1 MKIDLGLNP
10 KYTKYI
16 LISAGAL
23 LLLVVVIWLWKKF
36 RTVASDDSHG
46 KIIKTIEENNLT
58 YELPQYEA
66 WANSLEVY
74 FQDKGLFSG
83 GLAGVNESGIYAVME
98 NMKTNDDVKQLIKA
112 FGKRHM
118 RKEYSLYSE
127 DYALEQAMAHFLST
141 KELKKV
147 NSILESNNVTFK
159 FN

>member
-1 MKIDLGLNP
+1 MKIDFGVNP

-23 LLLVVVIWLWKKF
+23 LLLVVIVWLWKKF
-36 RTVASDDSHG
+36 KKDPAEEGHE
-46 KIIKTIEENNLT
+46 TIVQSIEKDNLT

-74 FQDKGLFSG
+74 FQDKGLFSA
-83 GLAGVNESGIYAVME
+83 GLAGVNESGIYAIME

-112 FGKRHM
+112 FDKRHM
-118 RKEYSLYSE
+118 RKEFSLYSE
-127 DYALEQAMAHFLST
+127 DYTLEQAMAHFLST
-141 KELKKV
+141 NELKKV
-147 NSILESNNVTFK
+147 NDILESNNVTFK